1 MVIFMLINCLSK
13 PKFDREQTVSFLGGT
28 GTIKSRHQEA
38 NMWTY
43 TVEMSMG
50 LEPDFGRVG
59 AETTIVLDEIDI
71 HGVLTSNY

>member
-1 MVIFMLINCLSK
+1 MWSNCLNK
-13 PKFDREQTVSFLGGT
+13 PKFEQEQNVSFLGGT

-59 AETTIVLDEIDI
+59 AETTIVLDEREI
-71 HGVLTSNY
+71 HEVLTSNYY